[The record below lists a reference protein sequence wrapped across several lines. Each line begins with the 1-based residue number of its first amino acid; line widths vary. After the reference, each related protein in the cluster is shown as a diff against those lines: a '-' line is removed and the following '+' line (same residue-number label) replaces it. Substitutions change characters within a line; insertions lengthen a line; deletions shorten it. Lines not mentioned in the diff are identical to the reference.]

1 MKHLAM
7 DPKVQNLLAG
17 CTLKSGAS
25 PETLAELTVAMPVE
39 LPIDYLSFLSWSDG
53 LDGFV
58 GENYLILYSAEE
70 VRTLGVCEYWP
81 PFIVIGSDGGGEAF
95 AYDTRSADMPIVN
108 IPFIGVDEPPRLL
121 GWSFVEF
128 LDLLHRRLF

>member
-1 MKHLAM
+1 M
-7 DPKVQNLLAG
+7 DSRAQELLAG

-25 PETLAELTVAMPVE
+25 PETLTKLTVAMPVK
-39 LPIDYLSFLSWSDG
+39 LPLDYLSFLSWSDG

-95 AYDTRSADMPIVN
+95 AYDTHSADMPIVN
-108 IPFIGVDEPPRLL
+108 IPFIGIDEPPRFL
-121 GWSFVEF
+121 GHSFPEF
-128 LDLLHRRLF
+128 LQRLHDADLFP